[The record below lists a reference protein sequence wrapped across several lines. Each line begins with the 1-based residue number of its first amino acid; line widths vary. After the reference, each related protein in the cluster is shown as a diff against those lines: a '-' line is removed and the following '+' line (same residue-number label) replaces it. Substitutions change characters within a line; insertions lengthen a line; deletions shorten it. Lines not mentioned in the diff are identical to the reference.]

1 MDGTFF
7 LLFFM
12 ILFGSKTKEN
22 TSKYIL
28 RRLFTQVTWKEF
40 PLVKT
45 TQKLC
50 KIMNFSEI

>member
-7 LLFFM
+7 LLLFM

-22 TSKYIL
+22 TSKCIL

-50 KIMNFSEI
+50 KIMNFSET

>member
-1 MDGTFF
+1 MNGTFF
-7 LLFFM
+7 LLLFM

-22 TSKYIL
+22 TSKYVL
-28 RRLFTQVTWKEF
+28 RGLFTQVIWKEC